1 MPDTVQTFISKYW
14 QILIWIISAIF
25 VAGGLYAE
33 FLYLQ
38 SEIEVINQRLVKK
51 IEVLNKLDERVEK
64 LEHYVEYE
72 KGYKEGQKDK

>member
-1 MPDTVQTFISKYW
+1 MPDTVQTFLSKYW

-51 IEVLNKLDERVEK
+51 IELLNSMDKRVEK
-64 LEHYVEYE
+64 LEHHIEYE
-72 KGYKEGQKDK
+72 KGYKDGQKDK

>member
-1 MPDTVQTFISKYW
+1 MPDTVQTFLSKYW

-38 SEIEVINQRLVKK
+38 SEVDVINQRLVKK
-51 IEVLNKLDERVEK
+51 IEILNKLDGRVEE

-72 KGYKEGQKDK
+72 KGYKDGQKGK

>member
-33 FLYLQ
+33 FLYLTIRNR
-38 SEIEVINQRLVKK
+38 S
-51 IEVLNKLDERVEK
+51 NKPTFS
-64 LEHYVEYE
+64 
-72 KGYKEGQKDK
+72 